1 MGQTTLLPRIPPTLG
16 TVRLTVL
23 CVFSALGSF
32 VWGYTIGILG
42 TIYIA
47 PGFLAALHKP
57 TAPQFG
63 MMTAFYYLG
72 TWTSFVF
79 IAPRLADILGRRYAA
94 FVGTCVVCV
103 GTAVETGAGGG
114 REKGV
119 AMMITGRV
127 ISGLGTAVLSTSV
140 PLYQA

>member
-1 MGQTTLLPRIPPTLG
+1 MGQATFLSLLVPTLG

-23 CVFSALGSF
+23 CVFFALGSF
-32 VWGYTIGILG
+32 VWGYTTGILG
-42 TIYIA
+42 TIYVA
-47 PGFLAALHKP
+47 PGFLAALHNP

-79 IAPRLADILGRRYAA
+79 IAPRLADTLGRRYAA
-94 FVGTCVVCV
+94 FVGMWVVCV
-103 GTAVETGAGGG
+103 GTAVETGAGGD
-114 REKGV
+114 RERGV

-127 ISGLGTAVLSTSV
+127 IAGLGTAVLSTSV
-140 PLYQA
+140 PLFQA

>member
-1 MGQTTLLPRIPPTLG
+1 MGQALLLSPLLPSLG

-32 VWGYTIGILG
+32 VWGYTTGILG
-42 TIYIA
+42 TIYVA
-47 PGFLAALHKP
+47 PGFLAALHNP
-57 TAPQFG
+57 TAPQTG
-63 MMTAFYYLG
+63 MITAFYYLG

-79 IAPRLADILGRRYAA
+79 IAPRLADTLGRRYAA
-94 FVGTCVVCV
+94 FVGTWVVCI

-114 REKGV
+114 RERGV

-127 ISGLGTAVLSTSV
+127 IAGLGTAAICTSV